1 MRTLMRLEILRMLR
15 NRRYLIF
22 TLAYPVAMY
31 LIFGS
36 QSGDVDGTDV
46 AAYIMVSM
54 ASFGAVG
61 ATLSAGVQRIAAE
74 RQSGWTRQLRLT
86 TLTGRQYVISKL
98 ASAAVVSLPAIVLV
112 LFTGFLRGVRLDP
125 WQWGVLVIAL
135 WFGSFVFAVLGIGL
149 GYLVAPDSAQPVF
162 MLVYL
167 GMAVLGGMWVPLT
180 GFPQLL
186 QDIGHVMPTYRF
198 GELGWEVLAGRH
210 PRMSDIAILA
220 LYLVAFTALAAWRYR
235 RDEQKVAA

>member
-1 MRTLMRLEILRMLR
+1 MRTLMRLEVLRMVR
-15 NRRYLIF
+15 NRRYLLF

-46 AAYIMVSM
+46 SAYVMVSM

-61 ATLSAGVQRIAAE
+61 AVLSAGVQRIAAE

-98 ASAAVVSLPAIVLV
+98 VSAAVVGLPAIVLV
-112 LFTGFLRGVRLDP
+112 LFTGFLRGVRLDA
-125 WQWGVLVIAL
+125 WQWGVIVIAL

-149 GYLVAPDSAQPVF
+149 GYLVAPDSAQPLF

-167 GMAVLGGMWVPLT
+167 GMAVLGGMWVPLS
-180 GFPQLL
+180 GFPQIL
-186 QDIGHVMPTYRF
+186 QDIGHVMPTYRY
-198 GELGWEVLAGRH
+198 GQLGWEVLAGHR
-210 PRMSDIAILA
+210 PRVADVVVLA
-220 LYLVAFTALAAWRYR
+220 VYLVAFTALAAWRYR